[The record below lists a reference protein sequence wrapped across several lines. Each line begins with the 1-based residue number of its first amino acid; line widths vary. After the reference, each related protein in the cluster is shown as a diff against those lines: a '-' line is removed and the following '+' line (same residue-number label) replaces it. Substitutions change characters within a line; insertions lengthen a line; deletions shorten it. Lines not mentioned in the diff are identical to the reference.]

1 MELTTPRILRPATP
15 AWEEPNHLNE
25 HNEMKGP
32 MELPPGFQAFS
43 HALYQSTRVRPE
55 PGHRVSLTHN
65 GAIFDSLCEAIHEAR
80 ESIHILVF
88 IWRPCEPSD
97 RVVEALC
104 ERARAGVA
112 CRVIVDPVGSEEV
125 EGDHDF
131 NPFVE
136 RKLREAGVEV
146 HYFRPLSGRWLGR
159 LFGRTHHKL
168 VVVDGRVG
176 FTGGFGIWK
185 SWQGG
190 GVCPEEWRDTNV
202 RVEGPTVRGMQLTF
216 ARAWQECGGALLPES
231 CFPELAHQGTAHAG
245 FVESSGVSG
254 ISDAERMLRM
264 VFAAARERLWISN
277 AYFTPPNAILEQLL
291 EKRRQ
296 GVDVRVL
303 AAGPVH
309 DWRIVRAS
317 QRATY
322 ERLLRGGVRLWEYQ
336 PSMMHSKTVLADDWL
351 SVVGSTNLDALSL
364 HRMREGSLVVADRR
378 LAAQLE
384 QGWHQD
390 MRCSREMTLAHG
402 GRSNPWRRFARRVT
416 QLLALDR

>member
-1 MELTTPRILRPATP
+1 MELIAPPTQVLQ
-15 AWEEPNHLNE
+15 WEQPDQTNE
-25 HNEMKGP
+25 HNEMRGP
-32 MELPPGFQAFS
+32 VELPPGFQAFC
-43 HALYQSTRVRPE
+43 HALYQSTRVKLQS
-55 PGHRVSLTHN
+55 GHKVVLTHN
-65 GAIFDSLCEAIHEAR
+65 GAIFDDICASISRAR
-80 ESIHILVF
+80 ESIHIMVF

-131 NPFVE
+131 NPHVE
-136 RKLREAGVEV
+136 KKLREAGVEV

-168 VVVDGRVG
+168 IVVDGKVG

-202 RVEGPTVRGMQLTF
+202 RVEGPTVREMQLTF
-216 ARAWQECGGALLPES
+216 ARAWQECGGALMPET
-231 CFPELAHQGTAHAG
+231 CFPELAHQGNAHAG

-277 AYFTPPNAILEQLL
+277 AYFTPPNAIIDQLL
-291 EKRRQ
+291 EKRKQ

-322 ERLLRGGVRLWEYQ
+322 EKLIRGGVRIWEYQ
-336 PSMMHSKTVLADDWL
+336 PSMMHSKTVLVDNWL

-364 HRMREGSLVVADRR
+364 HRMREGSLVIADRR
-378 LAAQLE
+378 MADQLE
-384 QGWHQD
+384 KGWDRD
-390 MRCSREMTLAHG
+390 MQCSKEMTLHQG
-402 GRSNPWRRFARRVT
+402 GRTNPWRRFARRVT